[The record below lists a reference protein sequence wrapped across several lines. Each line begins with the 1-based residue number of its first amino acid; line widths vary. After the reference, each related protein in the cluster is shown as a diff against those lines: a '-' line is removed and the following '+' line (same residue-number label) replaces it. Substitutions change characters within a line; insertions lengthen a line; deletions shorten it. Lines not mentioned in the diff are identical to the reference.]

1 MKLKSEG
8 RMIASIS
15 RDGETSMTN
24 YRNARALAFTAA
36 LLMAALAFV
45 PRPVS
50 SDLGAGWKCS
60 HNVLMTSCRLA
71 QQ

>member
-1 MKLKSEG
+1 
-8 RMIASIS
+8 
-15 RDGETSMTN
+15 MTN
-24 YRNARALAFTAA
+24 CRNARALAFTAA

>member
-1 MKLKSEG
+1 M
-8 RMIASIS
+8 
-15 RDGETSMTN
+15 TS
-24 YRNARALAFTAA
+24 YRNARAVAFSAA
-36 LLMAALAFV
+36 VIMAALALI

-60 HNVLMTSCRLA
+60 QNVLMTSCRPA

>member
-1 MKLKSEG
+1 MKLKPKG

-15 RDGETSMTN
+15 RDGETSVTH

-36 LLMAALAFV
+36 LLMAAIALI

-60 HNVLMTSCRLA
+60 QNVLMTSCRLA